1 MKSFGVRLGAG
12 AVTILFGA
20 YAAAIAQKDRQD
32 DSDSWSAESPS
43 IAGPASPI
51 ADAGGDSWL
60 DQPAAKFDDE
70 PSAQELGDT
79 NYQPA
84 GSVQLVQ
91 HTEPIAGDESPQMP
105 SFNNALPGSLGV
117 EHDQAGDELSV
128 AGAAPDT
135 DWMMPE
141 PSSATVDAADV
152 GPAMSMTFPGPSR
165 SCVGLAVRT
174 GGTDQQRS

>member
-70 PSAQELGDT
+70 PSAT
-79 NYQPA
+79 RTWRH
-84 GSVQLVQ
+84 QLSASRFG
-91 HTEPIAGDESPQMP
+91 PIGPTHRAHRGGRITP
-105 SFNNALPGSLGV
+105 NA
-117 EHDQAGDELSV
+117 EFQ
-128 AGAAPDT
+128 
-135 DWMMPE
+135 
-141 PSSATVDAADV
+141 
-152 GPAMSMTFPGPSR
+152 
-165 SCVGLAVRT
+165 
-174 GGTDQQRS
+174 